1 MAIVFVTVNAV
12 TLPFLPAKVFI
23 SGFDTKGTKKGSSAP
38 FFICMT
44 TKKIQLYYRIH
55 IEQKEKA
62 LRLRQVKPAETKD

>member
-12 TLPFLPAKVFI
+12 TLPFLPAKIFI
-23 SGFDTKGTKKGSSAP
+23 SGFDIKENEKESSEP
-38 FFICMT
+38 FFLWQLKT
-44 TKKIQLYYRIH
+44 FQLYYRIH

>member
-23 SGFDTKGTKKGSSAP
+23 SGFDTKETEKESSEP
-38 FFICMT
+38 FFLWQLKT
-44 TKKIQLYYRIH
+44 FHLYYRIH